1 MGVMAVVTRPYAE
14 SLRLPATLAAPG
26 LARRRV
32 VLACDGLDD
41 DARST
46 AELLTSELVANAV
59 LHPDGGAGR
68 GLEIGLHIRRADQL
82 LRSRCTTTTRPLPLP
97 PNSPSSLRDSGIGP
111 APGQRILQRVGARA
125 DAEPAGQGHIFDC
138 AWADTRAAPNA
149 VARPRNRVGL
159 GTLWACCVCTS

>member
-1 MGVMAVVTRPYAE
+1 MGVMAVITPPYAE

-59 LHPDGGAGR
+59 LHPNGGAGR
-68 GLEIGLHIRRADQL
+68 EPEIGLHIRRTDQL
-82 LRSRCTTTTRPLPLP
+82 LRVEVHDHDPTPPAP
-97 PNSPSSLRDSGIGP
+97 PNSPASLRDSGMGLHLVNELSS
-111 APGQRILQRVGARA
+111 AWGH
-125 DAEPAGQGHIFDC
+125 EPMPNQQGK
-138 AWADTRAAPNA
+138 A
-149 VARPRNRVGL
+149 VWFELRL
-159 GTLWACCVCTS
+159 G

>member
-1 MGVMAVVTRPYAE
+1 MGVMATVTGPYAE

-68 GLEIGLHIRRADQL
+68 EPEILLHIRRTDQL
-82 LRSRCTTTTRPLPLP
+82 LRVEVHDHDPTPPVA
-97 PNSPSSLRDSGIGP
+97 PNSPASLRDSGMGLHLVNELSS
-111 APGQRILQRVGARA
+111 AWGH
-125 DAEPAGQGHIFDC
+125 EPIPDQQGK
-138 AWADTRAAPNA
+138 A
-149 VARPRNRVGL
+149 VWFELRL
-159 GTLWACCVCTS
+159 G